1 MRAAAYALTF
11 YRSSAHIQLT
21 DAESDAIIH
30 GATEKDLAHSGL
42 EDTMINA
49 LEQILETAR
58 EKNVSLRMAA
68 WINSINKVAKVSSG
82 RGLFHH

>member
-1 MRAAAYALTF
+1 
-11 YRSSAHIQLT
+11 
-21 DAESDAIIH
+21 
-30 GATEKDLAHSGL
+30 
-42 EDTMINA
+42 MINA